1 MNESWAATSP
11 PSGMAMVGQPGGG
24 PIKHLSGLGTRCLRP
39 GLRTPLLN
47 GGGPGGALSPGG
59 SPVWGPY
66 GGEPLLAVGG
76 GGTAPSPPVG
86 GIQALP
92 YVFGSSWAMLYG
104 HSPGG
109 GTAALSPCTPE
120 FPGNNFQVL
129 LRRRGAQREAISP
142 PPRWAPR
149 EGDALL
155 SPPTARPRGG
165 PKPGLGLREHIHV
178 CAAHCMAAWAHGAR
192 VRGAHRGQ
200 PTTGGVRCSL
210 HGDSYGG
217 APALGP
223 RSYGGKI
230 PRAWR
235 VGFTPV

>member
-1 MNESWAATSP
+1 
-11 PSGMAMVGQPGGG
+11 
-24 PIKHLSGLGTRCLRP
+24 
-39 GLRTPLLN
+39 
-47 GGGPGGALSPGG
+47 
-59 SPVWGPY
+59 
-66 GGEPLLAVGG
+66 
-76 GGTAPSPPVG
+76 
-86 GIQALP
+86 
-92 YVFGSSWAMLYG
+92 MLDG

-109 GTAALSPCTPE
+109 GTAALAPCTPE

-178 CAAHCMAAWAHGAR
+178 CAAHCMSALHECAR

-200 PTTGGVRCSL
+200 PAPGGVRYSL

-223 RSYGGKI
+223 RSHGGKI

-235 VGFTPV
+235 VGFTPVCDACLCVETVVTPCVGACICSAWMSA

>member
-1 MNESWAATSP
+1 MSSNP
-11 PSGMAMVGQPGGG
+11 GPSNPAPQRGR
-24 PIKHLSGLGTRCLRP
+24 S
-39 GLRTPLLN
+39 
-47 GGGPGGALSPGG
+47 GGALSPEG

-76 GGTAPSPPVG
+76 GGTVPSPPVG

-92 YVFGSSWAMLYG
+92 YVFGSFWAMLYG

-109 GTAALSPCTPE
+109 GTAALAPCTPE

-178 CAAHCMAAWAHGAR
+178 CAAHCMSAWRAR

-200 PTTGGVRCSL
+200 PAPGGVRYSL

-223 RSYGGKI
+223 RSHGGKI

-235 VGFTPV
+235 VGFTPVCDACLCVETVVTPCVGACICSAWMSA